1 MRLPLVLA
9 LPALP
14 LSMAGVLAGCGGPVF
29 TSAASDASTTS
40 PADAGGDV
48 GGGSSG
54 GGGTF
59 CAVEA
64 GTHTFCDDFDGP
76 PLASKWTSIEQV
88 GGGTAVTDL
97 TTSYSSPGSLKT
109 VAPASINAQTR
120 GRVVKS
126 FGTAS
131 RVVVSCEIWLDATP
145 PKILPGA
152 AVGGDSVLV
161 VNVGSSYS
169 IAINAHTDQVGY
181 AEESTG
187 GDGGTQVLS
196 SKDLAATSTLTG
208 WIPVALTVD
217 LAHASLSITIGGVQ
231 RLASAP
237 ITPPSGQNVVV
248 DVGAFSHNQT
258 QNLAAHY
265 DNVTIDITP

>member
-14 LSMAGVLAGCGGPVF
+14 LWIAGAVGCGGPVF
-29 TSAASDASTTS
+29 SSAASDASTTPS
-40 PADAGGDV
+40 SDAAGGDT
-48 GGGSSG
+48 GGGSGG

-76 PLASKWTSIEQV
+76 PLAAKWASIEQV

-97 TTSYSSPGSLKT
+97 TTSYSSPGSLET
-109 VAPASINAQTR
+109 VAPASVNATTR

-131 RVVVSCEIWLDATP
+131 RVVLACEVWLDATP
-145 PKILPGA
+145 PKILGA

-161 VNVGSSYS
+161 VNVGSTYS

-181 AEESTG
+181 VEESSG

-196 SKDLAATSTLTG
+196 SKDLVATSTLTG
-208 WIPVALTVD
+208 WIPVSLTVD

-237 ITPPSGQNVVV
+237 ITPPSGQSVII

>member
-9 LPALP
+9 LTALP
-14 LSMAGVLAGCGGPVF
+14 LVACGGPVF
-29 TSAASDASTTS
+29 SSAASDASTTS
-40 PADAGGDV
+40 PSDAAGGDT
-48 GGGSSG
+48 GGGSGG

-76 PLASKWTSIEQV
+76 PLAVKWASIEQV

-97 TTSYSSPGSLKT
+97 TTSYSSPGSLET
-109 VAPASINAQTR
+109 LAPSSVNATTR

-131 RVVVSCEIWLDATP
+131 RVVLGCEIWLDATP

-161 VNVGSSYS
+161 VNVGSTYS

-181 AEESTG
+181 VEESTG

-196 SKDLAATSTLTG
+196 SKDLVATSTLTG
-208 WIPVALTVD
+208 WIPVSLTVD